1 MEWDTNENILFQL
14 IVDFILDIF
23 TQIKFCMDRIVNDLR
38 SPPKRDQNG
47 IFHIDVMV
55 SSINLMRFEAT
66 AKREGWELH
75 NMVHDV
81 QKLIEQSSHSM
92 DLPRDE
98 LANEEGV
105 TNLVPIQNPETIFP

>member
-1 MEWDTNENILFQL
+1 MDGIFN
-14 IVDFILDIF
+14 DIW
-23 TQIKFCMDRIVNDLR
+23 

-98 LANEEGV
+98 LANEAGV
-105 TNLVPIQNPETIFP
+105 TNLVPMRLKPYFP

>member
-1 MEWDTNENILFQL
+1 
-14 IVDFILDIF
+14 
-23 TQIKFCMDRIVNDLR
+23 MDGIVNDVWY
-38 SPPKRDQNG
+38 PPKRDQNG

-81 QKLIEQSSHSM
+81 QKLIEQSSHYM

-98 LANEEGV
+98 LANEAGV
-105 TNLVPIQNPETIFP
+105 TNLVPMRLKPYFIHSNIY

>member
-1 MEWDTNENILFQL
+1 
-14 IVDFILDIF
+14 
-23 TQIKFCMDRIVNDLR
+23 MDGIVNDVWY
-38 SPPKRDQNG
+38 PPKRDQNG

-105 TNLVPIQNPETIFP
+105 TNLVPIRLKPYYSLIFIQTYIKTYFFLFQEDINS

>member
-1 MEWDTNENILFQL
+1 
-14 IVDFILDIF
+14 
-23 TQIKFCMDRIVNDLR
+23 MDGIVNDVC

-47 IFHIDVMV
+47 IFRIDVMV

-66 AKREGWELH
+66 AKRDGWELH
-75 NMVHDV
+75 NITHDV

-92 DLPRDE
+92 DLLRDE

-105 TNLVPIQNPETIFP
+105 TNLVPMRMKPHFP

>member
-1 MEWDTNENILFQL
+1 
-14 IVDFILDIF
+14 
-23 TQIKFCMDRIVNDLR
+23 MDRIVNDLR

-47 IFHIDVMV
+47 IFHVDVMV

-81 QKLIEQSSHSM
+81 QKLIEQSSHYM

-98 LANEEGV
+98 LANEAGV
-105 TNLVPIQNPETIFP
+105 TNLVPMRLKPYFPYLMKPVVETIYCSQYNFN